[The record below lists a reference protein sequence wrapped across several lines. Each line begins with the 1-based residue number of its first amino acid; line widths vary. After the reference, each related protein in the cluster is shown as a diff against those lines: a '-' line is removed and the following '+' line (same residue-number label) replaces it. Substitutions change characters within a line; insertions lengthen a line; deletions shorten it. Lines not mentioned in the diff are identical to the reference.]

1 MDDLNLIFQK
11 LGVALGLGLLVG
23 MQRQRAASELA
34 GIRTFPLITVWG
46 ALCALLSLKFGGW
59 ILALGA
65 VCVALI
71 LFAGNIIKVHTSK
84 DAEPGVTT
92 EMAAMLMF
100 GVGAYA
106 VIGQILVALAV
117 GGGVAVLLQFK
128 RPMHDFVKKIGN
140 EDAIAIMQFVL
151 IALVILPI
159 LPNQNYGPYSVFNPF
174 EVWTVVVL
182 IVGIGLG
189 SYLCYRILGDRVG
202 TLLSGILGGL
212 ISSTATTVAY
222 ARKTK
227 EQPKVVPLAALVV
240 LIASTIV
247 FARIIVEILFVG
259 PANALQMILPIGVML
274 LLMAVMSTIAYLR
287 AAKDGEHPVP
297 QGNPAQLKGAI
308 TFGLIYSAVIFA
320 VAFAKDHLGDS
331 GLYIVSVISGLTD
344 VDALTLSTSQL
355 VKQNRLDPAVAWHL
369 ILIGALSNLVFKAG
383 MVAAFGAPQLWK
395 HIVPAFAVAVAAGL
409 ALLAVFHPIATSLA
423 LIKP

>member
-1 MDDLNLIFQK
+1 VDDLNLIFQK

-59 ILALGA
+59 ILAVGA
-65 VCVALI
+65 VCVAVI
-71 LFAGNIIKVHTSK
+71 FFAGNLIKLKTSK

-100 GVGAYA
+100 GLGAYV
-106 VIGQILVALAV
+106 VIGQILVAVVV

-128 RPMHDFVKKIGN
+128 RPMHQFVEKIGN
-140 EDAIAIMQFVL
+140 EDAMAIMQFVL

-159 LPNQNYGPYSVFNPF
+159 LPNRTYGPYSVFNPF
-174 EVWTVVVL
+174 ELWTVVVL

-189 SYLCYRILGDRVG
+189 SYLCYRLLGDRVG
-202 TLLSGILGGL
+202 TLLAGVLGGL

-240 LIASTIV
+240 MIASTIV

-259 PANALQMILPIGVML
+259 PANAMQMVIPIAAMFG
-274 LLMAVMSTIAYLR
+274 LMAVMSTIAYLR
-287 AAKDGEHPVP
+287 VAKNGEHPAP

-320 VAFAKDHLGDS
+320 VAAAKDHLGDS
-331 GLYIVSVISGLTD
+331 GLYVVSVISGLTD

-355 VKQNRLDPAVAWHL
+355 VKQNRLDPGVAWHL

-383 MVAAFGAPQLWK
+383 MVASFGAPQLWK
-395 HIVPAFAVAVAAGL
+395 YIVPAFAFAVVSGA
-409 ALLAVFHPIATSLA
+409 A
-423 LIKP
+423 LILLFNPVTSSLVMR

>member
-1 MDDLNLIFQK
+1 MEDLTLIFQK

-23 MQRQRAASELA
+23 MQRQQAHSELA

-65 VCVALI
+65 VSIAI
-71 LFAGNIIKVHTSK
+71 IMFAGNLIKLQTSK
-84 DAEPGVTT
+84 NAEPGVTT

-106 VIGQILVALAV
+106 VIGHTLVALAV

-128 RPMHDFVKKIGN
+128 RPLHDFVKKIGN
-140 EDAIAIMQFVL
+140 DDAMAIMQFVL

-159 LPNQNYGPYSVFNPF
+159 LPNQNYGPYNVFNPF
-174 EVWTVVVL
+174 EIWTVVVL

-189 SYLCYRILGDRVG
+189 SYLCYRLLGDRVG
-202 TLLSGILGGL
+202 TLLAGVLGGL

-222 ARKTK
+222 ARRTK
-227 EQPKVVPLAALVV
+227 EQPSTVPLAALVV
-240 LIASTIV
+240 LIASSIV
-247 FARIIVEILFVG
+247 FARVVVEILFVG
-259 PANALQMILPIGVML
+259 PANALQMVIPIGAMFA
-274 LLMAVMSTIAYLR
+274 LMAAMSAIAYVR
-287 AAKDGEHPVP
+287 VTKDGEHPAP

-308 TFGLIYSAVIFA
+308 TFGLIYSAVMFA
-320 VAFAKDHLGDS
+320 VAAAKDHFGDS

-355 VKQNRLDPAVAWHL
+355 VKQNRLDPSVAWHL
-369 ILIGALSNLVFKAG
+369 ILIGALSNLVFKGG
-383 MVAAFGAPQLWK
+383 MVAALGAPQLWK
-395 HIVPAFAVAVAAGL
+395 YIVPAFAVAVAAGT
-409 ALLAVFHPIATSLA
+409 ALILVFNPIARSLA
-423 LIKP
+423 IR